1 MPSISSNS
9 STANTSAIKKTG
21 LTTDVYDIANYV
33 NEVKKEFTPDVDEDT
48 LLLGTFG
55 YFGAI
60 QSDLLQNSIIM
71 ASEFANESIATKAK
85 FDKNVISHAL
95 NLNITSLNAT
105 PARMEVLLT
114 FLEDEIINAIGG
126 GSGDFIFDRD
136 NKIYFDKYEFH
147 PDYDIIIRRVRL
159 NNGEYTYTAMYR
171 TTGAGVYTNPIS
183 DITNPYLTPPV
194 VMNVNGTNYLFTY
207 CLLRQVEK
215 STIYKK
221 VLSDN
226 TITSKTVNFS
236 FESQLAGFDVDVT
249 NSTDNVHLVPVYEGM
264 DSESQYS
271 HIWYTYL
278 DTDTLRLKFD
288 RDSYSPRINS
298 NIQINLQTTQGE
310 AGNFTWVADY
320 PQFSFDSDRLG
331 YSNITVQ
338 VRPVTGESMY
348 GTNKKSIEELRKIIP
363 REALSRGSITN
374 TKDLK
379 NFFNA
384 IDSDLSQV
392 YLYKKR
398 SNNRD
403 FLYYMYIVMKDAL
416 ANVIPTNTVNLMIRP
431 DQLFTDSNGSRLIVK
446 KGSVLKLDTDGTTA
460 YISALEAPE
469 EDAIDYTDSFYYIIP
484 YNFAICTDPMY
495 GMYFLTTMDEN
506 RSLYFSYIND
516 ECLYQYI
523 ATSINWKRLYLT
535 NDNTYTMTIEMEQ
548 NISSSNDDNSMIYID
563 ENGNIVSNVKCF
575 AVFYNSD
582 NEPYR
587 YLEGSI
593 SNFNKEANIIEFTF
607 TMTSEDYIDQYNRI
621 RIDGVY
627 PTNGLSQLINYGY
640 MPANCKTMIHIVTK
654 QPEYSTKL
662 TYTDLFY
669 DEVDLSTII
678 PGLDGWTI
686 SNSYS
691 VNNGVNFFYNYSD
704 IIYSTVSI
712 GDGEYI
718 PPDEPTKPEEPESPD
733 YNIGGD
739 DIDPNPT
746 DHILLTEA
754 GLYNAILKAIDEVIR
769 EVPKFGTDSQGTLYY
784 KEGDNVHV
792 FGDDDM
798 DIEIPDE
805 EETEEP
811 VEDEIT
817 YGDPKAIYEVGGYQL
832 EITPD
837 VYTLATEI
845 CVTNAINKA
854 YAKALDY
861 IYRYGTDEDGTVYI
875 KKASEIFTINDDD
888 NTVEIPEDSEPTI
901 VTNDDEHYLTPPT
914 YNIGSANLSNN
925 PDVYTIATELAAYR
939 AISNMKQNLLD
950 NAAKVSVDTETGA
963 VSIYDAF
970 KSTTLSGNYTTTED
984 TPETDDPSAGTE
996 STHSVNTNRTVNANL
1011 VASDNIVTP
1020 SMRYMTKNSGAV
1032 GYTTPEEDS
1041 KKFHYIVENVP
1052 VLKYGYFR
1060 NEDMVKYF
1068 MDELVRRKN
1077 YIDEA
1082 LLSLEDLFGINFKFV
1097 NTYGPSRLFTLDNDS
1112 AYINRV
1118 NLTLTFRLGLQVN
1131 YDDNIIQYITDD
1143 IKTYIEDIN
1152 SIDSIHMSN
1161 LVTEITT
1168 KYADSIR
1175 FFEFVDMNG
1184 YGPSEQHLYAMPMP
1198 DDVITPELVN
1208 VNTLLPDQVPDINII
1223 IA

>member
-9 STANTSAIKKTG
+9 ATQNTSAIKKNG
-21 LTTDVYDIANYV
+21 ISTDVYDIANYV

-60 QSDLLQNSIIM
+60 QSDTLQNSIIM

-95 NLNITSLNAT
+95 NLNITTLNAT

-126 GSGDFIFDRD
+126 GSGEFIFDRD
-136 NKIYFDKYEFH
+136 NKIYFDNFEFH

-171 TTGAGVYTNPIS
+171 MSGDGVYENPIS

-194 VMNVNGTNYLFTY
+194 VMNVNGTSYLFTS

-249 NSTDNVHLVPVYEGM
+249 NSTDQIHLVPVYEGM
-264 DSESQYS
+264 DSQSQYS

-278 DTDTLRLKFD
+278 DTETIRLKFD

-298 NIQINLQTTQGE
+298 NIAINLQTTQGE

-348 GTNKKSIEELRKIIP
+348 GVNKKTIDELKTIIP

-416 ANVIPTNTVNLMIRP
+416 ANVIPTNTVNLMLRP
-431 DQLFTDSNGSRLIVK
+431 DQLFTDSNKSRLIVK
-446 KGSVLKLDTDGTTA
+446 KGSVLKLDADGTTA
-460 YISALEAPE
+460 FISALEAPD

-506 RSLYFSYIND
+506 RRLYFSYIND
-516 ECLYQYI
+516 ECLFQYI

-535 NDNTYTMTIEMEQ
+535 DDDTYTMTIELEQ
-548 NISSSNDDNSMIYID
+548 NIANDDTMIKVAADGTI
-563 ENGNIVSNVKCF
+563 ESTNVRCF

-582 NEPYR
+582 DEPYR
-587 YLEGSI
+587 YLEGTI
-593 SNFNKEANIIEFTF
+593 TNYNTEANIVTFSF

-621 RIDGVY
+621 RIDGLH
-627 PTNGLSQLINYGY
+627 PIGSISQLIDYGY

-654 QPEYSTKL
+654 QPEYSTRL

-678 PGLDGWTI
+678 PGLDGYTI
-686 SNSYS
+686 SNSYT

-712 GDGEYI
+712 GDGEYV
-718 PPDEPTKPEEPESPD
+718 PPDEPTNPDKPESPD
-733 YNIGGD
+733 YEIGGD
-739 DIDPNPT
+739 DINDNPT
-746 DHILLTEA
+746 GYILLTEA
-754 GLYNAILKAIDEVIR
+754 GLYTAVLKAIDEVIK
-769 EVPKFGTDSQGTLYY
+769 ELPQIGVDEQGTLYY
-784 KEGDNVHV
+784 KKGESLTVI
-792 FGDDDM
+792 GDDDNTV
-798 DIEIPDE
+798 DIPIDE
-805 EETEEP
+805 EAEEP
-811 VEDEIT
+811 EIKEIT
-817 YGDPKAIYEVGGYQL
+817 YGDPNEIYEVGGYEL

-845 CVTNAINKA
+845 CVINTINRAYNKA
-854 YAKALDY
+854 IDY
-861 IYRYGTDEDGTVYI
+861 IYKYGTDDIGTVFI
-875 KKASEIFTINDDD
+875 SKLSEAITVADDD
-888 NTVEIPEDSEPTI
+888 NLFDVPEEEDRPI

-914 YNIGSANLSNN
+914 YVIGTDTISETPN
-925 PDVYTIATELAAYR
+925 VYTIATEAAASK
-939 AISNMKQNLLD
+939 AINTMKQALL
-950 NAAKVSVDTETGA
+950 NQIVQFEVNPDTGAGAIFDGTKSSTLAEGLEDLETGEG
-963 VSIYDAF
+963 SDP
-970 KSTTLSGNYTTTED
+970 TTHVVTTD
-984 TPETDDPSAGTE
+984 RNVNGT
-996 STHSVNTNRTVNANL
+996 L
-1011 VASDNIVTP
+1011 LASDVVTP
-1020 SMRYMTKNSGAV
+1020 AMRYMTANSGAV

-1041 KKFHYIVENVP
+1041 EKFHYIVENVP
-1052 VLKYGYFR
+1052 VIKYGYFR
-1060 NEDMVKYF
+1060 NEEMVKYF

-1082 LLSLEDLFGINFKFV
+1082 LLNLEDLFGINFKFV

-1168 KYADSIR
+1168 KYSDSIR